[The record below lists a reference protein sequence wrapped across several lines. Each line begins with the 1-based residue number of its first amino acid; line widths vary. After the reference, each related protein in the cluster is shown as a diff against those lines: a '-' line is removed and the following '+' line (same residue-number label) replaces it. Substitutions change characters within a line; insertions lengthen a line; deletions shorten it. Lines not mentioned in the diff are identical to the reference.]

1 MTLFLVRDD
10 DANATTDPERL
21 ARAFAPLFDAGIPV
35 SFATVP
41 DVALDTK
48 GPDGE
53 REGFLSSDVPP
64 GPTTLRLEPETP
76 LAAWLRR
83 QDPGL
88 VDVLMHGVSHAR
100 RRGNTE
106 IGSLGGPETR
116 ALLEPALA
124 SLTAAIG
131 RRPIGFV
138 APWDALSKEALLVVN
153 GLFDL
158 LSTGWVGRARLPVP
172 SWPAHLLERRAGTQA
187 LPLRRGWILRH
198 KGCLIRRETQAGEVP
213 GAVETLAR
221 GALVAVV
228 VLHHWQL
235 WEGSDPH
242 PAVRALAKSLRGRRT
257 VTAWG
262 AVRAL
267 DELPAW
273 APFRKS
279 SG

>member
-53 REGFLSSDVPP
+53 REGFLSPDVAPSA
-64 GPTTLRLEPETP
+64 GTLRLDAATP

-83 QDPGL
+83 QEPGL

-106 IGSLGGPETR
+106 FGSLGRQETE

-124 SLTAAIG
+124 SLTAATG
-131 RRPIGFV
+131 RRPVGFV
-138 APWDALSKEALLVVN
+138 APWDELSREALLVVN

-158 LSTGWVGRARLPVP
+158 ISTGWVGRARLPVS

-187 LPLRRGWILRH
+187 IPLRRGWILRH
-198 KGCLIRRETQAGEVP
+198 RGCLIRRETRAEEVP
-213 GAVETLAR
+213 AALDALSR

-235 WEGSDPH
+235 WDGVDPH
-242 PAVRALAKSLRGRRT
+242 PAVRALAKALQGRKS

-267 DELPAW
+267 DELPSS
-273 APFRKS
+273 APFRKV

>member
-1 MTLFLVRDD
+1 MTLFMVRDD
-10 DANATTDPERL
+10 DANATTDPARL
-21 ARAFAPLFDAGIPV
+21 SRAFAPLFDAGIPV

-41 DVALDTK
+41 EVALDTK

-53 REGFLSSDVPP
+53 REGFLSPDFAEEPR
-64 GPTTLRLEPETP
+64 TLLLEAGTP
-76 LAAWLRR
+76 LGAWLRR

-88 VDVLMHGVSHAR
+88 VDVLMHGISHAR
-100 RRGNTE
+100 RRGDTE
-106 IGSLGGPETR
+106 IGSLEGPETR

-158 LSTGWVGRARLPVP
+158 LSTGWVGRKRLPVS
-172 SWPAHLLERRAGTQA
+172 SWPAHLLERRAGTQV
-187 LPLRRGWILRH
+187 LPFRRGWILRH
-198 KGCLIRRETQAGEVP
+198 KGCLIRKETRAEEVP
-213 GAVETLAR
+213 AAVETLSR
-221 GALVAVV
+221 GALVTVV
-228 VLHHWQL
+228 VLHHRQL
-235 WEGSDPH
+235 WESAEPH
-242 PAVRALAKSLRGRRT
+242 PAVKALAKALQGRRT

-262 AVRAL
+262 AVQAL
-267 DELPAW
+267 DQLPFS
-273 APFRKS
+273 APFLRA